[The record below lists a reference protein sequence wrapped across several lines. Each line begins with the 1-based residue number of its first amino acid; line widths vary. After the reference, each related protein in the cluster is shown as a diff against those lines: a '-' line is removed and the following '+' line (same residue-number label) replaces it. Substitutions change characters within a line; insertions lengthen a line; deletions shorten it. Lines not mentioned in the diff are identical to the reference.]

1 MGPVSR
7 RVETAIMRTGEN
19 VEVRNITL
27 PKSRSPW
34 GTGVREG
41 EGILTLER
49 SVWMGSSLGMGPVSR
64 RVETSTMR
72 PRLELARSLSLSSGG
87 GGVDS
92 YASIPLINH
101 PCTCRTINVWG

>member
-1 MGPVSR
+1 
-7 RVETAIMRTGEN
+7 MRTGEN

-34 GTGVREG
+34 DTGVREG

-87 GGVDS
+87 GGGRFLCFNPPDQS
-92 YASIPLINH
+92 PMYMQDNKCLGMISP
-101 PCTCRTINVWG
+101 